1 LKQWGGF
8 VNQAK
13 RRLINS
19 TAKLIDLGILVL
31 SLGLTTILVVSEH
44 GTLSFTDFLAL
55 RIQLGNFVLFTVLV
69 FIWHLILAMCGLY
82 ESKRLS
88 TRRSEL
94 IDVLKA
100 VTLAT
105 LCLLVPRAFLAK
117 RTITF
122 AFLVLFW
129 ILGATLL
136 MAVRLVVRYLLGVMR
151 RHGLNSHFMLILGT
165 NARAIEFATRIEAKP
180 EFGYRAVGFVDDDW
194 PGRATFLETGRQ
206 VCCDFAGLSEFLRH
220 NVVDE
225 VAIYLP
231 LRSFYEHSAQ
241 VAALC
246 EMHGIIMRINS
257 DIFNLK
263 IAKSSANDFDGQA
276 QFTATA
282 IGQQGW
288 PLLVKRVL
296 DISISFTLLALLAPV
311 FLVIAVLIRW
321 TSPGSAF
328 FGQKRVGLNKRQFVM
343 YKFRTMIPNAEMAQE
358 QLLALNEMTGPVFK
372 IKNDPR
378 VTPIGRF
385 LRRASL
391 DELPQLWNVLKG
403 DMSLVGP
410 RAMSVRDYQ
419 LFSEDWQ
426 RRRFSVRPGI
436 TCLWQV
442 NGRNSIPFEQWMQ
455 MDIEYIDKWSLWLD
469 VKILA
474 RTIPAVLKGSGAA

>member
-1 LKQWGGF
+1 
-8 VNQAK
+8 VNLAK
-13 RRLINS
+13 RRLIQS
-19 TAKLIDLGILVL
+19 TAKLADLGILVL
-31 SLGLTTILVVSEH
+31 SLGLTTVLVVSEH
-44 GTLSFTDFLAL
+44 GTLSLTDFLAL
-55 RIQLGNFVLFTVLV
+55 RIKLGNFILFTALVLV
-69 FIWHLILAMCGLY
+69 WQLILSMCGLY

-88 TRRSEL
+88 TRRSEA
-94 IDVLKA
+94 IDVVKA
-100 VTLAT
+100 ITLAT
-105 LCLLVPRAFLAK
+105 LCLMLPGAFLAK

-122 AFLVLFW
+122 GFLVLFW
-129 ILGATLL
+129 VLSTTLV
-136 MAVRLVVRYLLGVMR
+136 MTMRLVVRYLLGMMR

-165 NARAIEFATRIEAKP
+165 NPRAIEFAARIEAKP
-180 EFGYRAVGFVDDDW
+180 EFGYRALGFVDDDW
-194 PGRATFLETGRQ
+194 SGKAAFLETGRQ
-206 VCCDFAGLSEFLRH
+206 VCCDFAGLSEFLRR

-231 LRSFYEHSAQ
+231 LRSFYEHAAQ

-246 EMHGIIMRINS
+246 ELHGIIMRINS
-257 DIFNLK
+257 DIFDLK
-263 IAKSSANDFDGQA
+263 IAKSCAEDFDGQA
-276 QFTATA
+276 QFMATA
-282 IGQQGW
+282 AGQHGW

-296 DISISFTLLALLAPV
+296 DFSISLTLLALLAPV
-311 FLVIAVLIRW
+311 FFVTAILIRW
-321 TSPGSAF
+321 TSPGSVF

-343 YKFRTMIPNAEMAQE
+343 YKFRTMIPNAELAQE

-378 VTPIGRF
+378 VTPVGRF

>member
-1 LKQWGGF
+1 
-8 VNQAK
+8 VNLAK
-13 RRLINS
+13 RRLIQS

-44 GTLSFTDFLAL
+44 TTLSFTEFLAL
-55 RIQLGNFVLFTVLV
+55 RIKLGNFVLFSVLV
-69 FIWHLILAMCGLY
+69 FVWHLILVMCGLY

-94 IDVLKA
+94 VDVLKA
-100 VTLAT
+100 VTLAA
-105 LCLLVPRAFLAK
+105 LCLMLPAAFLAK

-122 AFLVLFW
+122 TFLVLFW
-129 ILGATLL
+129 LLGATLL
-136 MAVRLVVRYLLGVMR
+136 MTVRLVVRYLLGVMR
-151 RHGLNSHFMLILGT
+151 RHGMNSHFMLILGT
-165 NARAIEFATRIEAKP
+165 NARAIEFAARIEAKA

-194 PGRATFLETGRQ
+194 AGKAAFLETGRQ

-220 NVVDE
+220 NPVDE

-231 LRSFYEHSAQ
+231 LRSFYEHAAQ

-246 EMHGIIMRINS
+246 ELHGIIMRINS
-257 DIFNLK
+257 DIFDLK
-263 IAKSSANDFDGQA
+263 IAKSSSDDFDGQA
-276 QFTATA
+276 QFMATAT
-282 IGQQGW
+282 GQQGW

-296 DISISFTLLALLAPV
+296 DFSISLTLLALLAPV
-311 FLVIAVLIRW
+311 FLITALLIRW
-321 TSPGSAF
+321 TAPGSVF

-343 YKFRTMIPNAEMAQE
+343 FKFRTMIPNAELAQE

-378 VTPIGRF
+378 VTPVGRF

-436 TCLWQV
+436 TCLWQI

>member
-1 LKQWGGF
+1 M
-8 VNQAK
+8 NQAK

-194 PGRATFLETGRQ
+194 PGRAAFLETGRQ

-263 IAKSSANDFDGQA
+263 IE
-276 QFTATA
+276 
-282 IGQQGW
+282 I
-288 PLLVKRVL
+288 
-296 DISISFTLLALLAPV
+296 
-311 FLVIAVLIRW
+311 
-321 TSPGSAF
+321 
-328 FGQKRVGLNKRQFVM
+328 FG
-343 YKFRTMIPNAEMAQE
+343 
-358 QLLALNEMTGPVFK
+358 
-372 IKNDPR
+372 
-378 VTPIGRF
+378 
-385 LRRASL
+385 
-391 DELPQLWNVLKG
+391 
-403 DMSLVGP
+403 
-410 RAMSVRDYQ
+410 
-419 LFSEDWQ
+419 
-426 RRRFSVRPGI
+426 
-436 TCLWQV
+436 
-442 NGRNSIPFEQWMQ
+442 
-455 MDIEYIDKWSLWLD
+455 
-469 VKILA
+469 
-474 RTIPAVLKGSGAA
+474 